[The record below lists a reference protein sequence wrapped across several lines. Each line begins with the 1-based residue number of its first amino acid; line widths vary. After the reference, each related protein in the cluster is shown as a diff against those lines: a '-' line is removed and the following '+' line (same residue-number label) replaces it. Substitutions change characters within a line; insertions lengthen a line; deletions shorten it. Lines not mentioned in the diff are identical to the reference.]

1 MQNTVIK
8 KGHSRTT
15 ELKALM
21 RLLDDPD
28 QSILSQIEQRIFD
41 FGKDAIALLE
51 ETKHNCIDIDLYD
64 RIDQIIQ
71 KIQFESTFNTLMD
84 WKNNAQSNI
93 FEAAL
98 SISAMHYPQMDIN
111 ALRKEMD
118 KITRD
123 VWLELNEDL
132 TPLEKIQIL
141 NHIFFDIYSFNGNKD
156 NLSKPQNSLIKD
168 VIESKRGNSVSISI
182 LYLEVARRLNMP
194 VYGIDLPQNFVLA
207 YVNNESILSAKHR
220 VLFYINPF
228 NKGIIFTKK
237 DIDSFLIQINEK
249 PQDSFFQICENV
261 IIVKRLLSELIE
273 SFSAIGNENT
283 ADTYKRLTKAFD

>member
-8 KGHSRTT
+8 KGHSKTT

-28 QSILSQIEQRIFD
+28 QSILSQIEQRILD

-51 ETKHNCIDIDLYD
+51 ETKQNCIDIDLYE

-71 KIQFESTFNTLMD
+71 KIQFESTFNTLSD
-84 WKNNAQSNI
+84 WKNNAQSNL

-98 SISAMHYPQMDIN
+98 SISAMHYPHMDID

-168 VIESKRGNSVSISI
+168 VIESKKGNSVSISI

-207 YVNNESILSAKHR
+207 YVNNESVLSAKHR

-237 DIDSFLIQINEK
+237 DIDSFLKQINEK
-249 PQDSFFQICENV
+249 PRDSFFQICENV

-273 SFSAIGNENT
+273 SFSAVGNEET

>member
-8 KGHSRTT
+8 KGHSKTT

-28 QSILSQIEQRIFD
+28 QSILNQIEQRILD

-51 ETKHNCIDIDLYD
+51 ETKHNCIDIDLYE

-71 KIQFESTFNTLMD
+71 KIQFDSTFNTLMD

-98 SISAMHYPQMDIN
+98 SISAMHYPQMDID

-168 VIESKRGNSVSISI
+168 VIESKKGNSVSISI

-207 YVNNESILSAKHR
+207 YVNNESVLSAKHR

-237 DIDSFLIQINEK
+237 DIDSFLKQINEK

>member
-8 KGHSRTT
+8 KGHSKTT

-28 QSILSQIEQRIFD
+28 QSILSQIEQRILD

-51 ETKHNCIDIDLYD
+51 ETKQNCIDIDLYE

-71 KIQFESTFNTLMD
+71 KIQFESTFNTLTD
-84 WKNNAQSNI
+84 WKNNAQSNL

-98 SISAMHYPQMDIN
+98 SISAMHYPHMDID

-168 VIESKRGNSVSISI
+168 VIESKKGNSVSISI

-207 YVNNESILSAKHR
+207 YVNNESVLSAKHR

-237 DIDSFLIQINEK
+237 DIDSFLKQINEK
-249 PQDSFFQICENV
+249 PRDSFFQICENV

-273 SFSAIGNENT
+273 SFSAVGNEET

>member
-28 QSILSQIEQRIFD
+28 QSILSQIEQRILD

-237 DIDSFLIQINEK
+237 DIDSFLKQINEK